1 MVISGSVEQA
11 AERLRKAVPIMVK
24 HGIPVTP
31 LNYALWYTYVANEDP
46 TLNQRIDDIV
56 AAYGT
61 IPVSKAE
68 DLFKAHISPTG
79 SHETALGRMKDDLEK
94 MVQGIGKDLHA
105 TIAGTQTFNSL
116 LDECSRDLRGP
127 TSVSAS
133 IDDVFGTVEKLLQG
147 STAMH
152 ESTARFEQRLSAA
165 NAEIRRLRDEME
177 ALRQNAMHDE
187 LTGVYN
193 RKAFDTE
200 LGQFMGQGDR
210 SPVIHLAM
218 LDIDHFKRF
227 NDRFGHPVGD
237 RVLSLVGAQLNS
249 VARVGVSVYRYGGE
263 EFALIFC
270 GGTAAKAVELAE
282 TLRLSIERLVL
293 KDSRSG
299 ERLAHITTSIGLA
312 SRRPGESAAD
322 LLTRS
327 DKALYEAKASGRN
340 RLCQAS

>member
-1 MVISGSVEQA
+1 MISGSVEQA

-68 DLFKAHISPTG
+68 DLFKTHISPTG
-79 SHETALGRMKDDLEK
+79 SQELALGRMKDDLEQ

-105 TIAGTQTFNSL
+105 TIAGTQSFNSL

-127 TSVSAS
+127 ASVSAS

-152 ESTARFEQRLSAA
+152 ESTARFEQRLGAA
-165 NAEIRRLRDEME
+165 NAEILRLRNEME

-193 RKAFDTE
+193 RRAFDTE
-200 LGQFMGQGDR
+200 LGQFMGHGDR
-210 SPVIHLAM
+210 APVIHLAM
-218 LDIDHFKRF
+218 LDIDHFKQF

-237 RVLSLVGAQLNS
+237 RVLSLVGAQLNN

-270 GGTAAKAVELAE
+270 GGTLKQAAELAE

-293 KDSRSG
+293 KDSRTG
-299 ERLAHITTSIGLA
+299 ERLAHITASIGLA
-312 SRRPGESAAD
+312 SRLPGESAAD
-322 LLTRS
+322 LVTRS

-340 RLCQAS
+340 RLCQAP

>member
-1 MVISGSVEQA
+1 MISGTVEQA

-31 LNYALWYTYVANEDP
+31 LNYALWYTYVANDDP

-61 IPVSKAE
+61 IPMSTAE
-68 DLFKAHISPTG
+68 DLFKTHISPSG
-79 SHETALGRMKDDLEK
+79 QHEAALARMKDDLEH
-94 MVQGIGKDLHA
+94 MVQGIGTDLHA
-105 TIAGTQTFNSL
+105 TIAGTQTFSTL
-116 LDECSRDLRGP
+116 LDECSRDLRSSV
-127 TSVSAS
+127 TVSAS
-133 IDDVFGTVEKLLQG
+133 IDDVFGNVEKLLQG

-152 ESTARFEQRLSAA
+152 ESTARFEQRLSIA

-177 ALRQNAMHDE
+177 ALRQNVMHDE

-193 RKAFDTE
+193 RRAFDTE
-200 LGQFMGQGDR
+200 LEQFLGPGDR
-210 SPVIHLAM
+210 APPIHLAM

-263 EFALIFC
+263 EFTLIFC
-270 GGTAAKAVELAE
+270 GGRAEQAAELAE
-282 TLRLSIERLVL
+282 TLRLSIERLIL

-299 ERLAHITTSIGLA
+299 ERLAHITASIGLA
-312 SRRPGESAAD
+312 SRRPGETAAD
-322 LLTRS
+322 LVMRS
-327 DKALYEAKASGRN
+327 DRALYQAKAGGRN
-340 RLCQAS
+340 RLHQEK